1 MTPGYVVRVTGL
13 RRSRCS
19 RPNILNL
26 SSFRGELQPRPGFVC
41 RAAQVAEGV
50 EAAEAAP
57 PGQRR
62 PDDEQEPPPVPHPR
76 PQETGSSQF
85 YP

>member
-1 MTPGYVVRVTGL
+1 MFTKKF
-13 RRSRCS
+13 CFM
-19 RPNILNL
+19 NILNL